1 MAGGGV
7 AFSQALENQ
16 GTGEPV
22 AKYGTGGRIT
32 GGVRR
37 FDVGGDTS
45 FGSIANDGYDAGGGG
60 DLSNFL
66 NSNESLDNFNPI
78 NSAGSSGNGG
88 AYNLGINPDTGA
100 VKMDFTGMAPPDYG
114 PASGSAPGSLDYGP
128 AATQMPSGGVYD
140 ILNGMSSNTSDTSSN
155 NWTPLTVNGQNL
167 TPDQYAGAADA
178 LTVNNAGISGLD
190 TLGNSFTSGDF
201 GDIGTLGNSST
212 TNSSADTAGDAAAAT
227 TADTTGDTTGDTTS
241 DTTGNTTDTTTGGTG
256 NTGSDALDAF
266 LTLNNNFVDT
276 DDTNNNTL
284 VSTTDNGLTGD
295 NVLDTTG
302 DTLVGINNNGVTG
315 DTTTGTT
322 GDTDVTDVTDVPPTT
337 TTNRNIYR
345 PQYRNY
351 ADPLTMF
358 NVSNYGRDLPTS
370 AGYNYATT
378 PGNMGIGQLN
388 QNLRD
393 IADKQ
398 MAQPG
403 GADMNAM
410 LTAMRNSGLTAAD
423 LENARYGRTTGLN
436 TPFSQYNKEAPTAR
450 TFGGGISELIKK
462 LPS

>member
-22 AKYGTGGRIT
+22 VKYGTGGRIS

-37 FDVGGDTS
+37 FDVGGDTTLGAIS
-45 FGSIANDGYDAGGGG
+45 NADYSPGDYGFNDV
-60 DLSNFL
+60 NT
-66 NSNESLDNFNPI
+66 
-78 NSAGSSGNGG
+78 NSAGG
-88 AYNLGINPDTGA
+88 AYDLGINPVTGA
-100 VKMDFTGMAPPDYG
+100 ARMDFTGMATPTYTDT
-114 PASGSAPGSLDYGP
+114 GSAPGSLDYGP
-128 AATQMPSGGVYD
+128 AATPMPSGGVYD
-140 ILNGMSSNTSDTSSN
+140 ILNGSPSSTVSDFG
-155 NWTPLTVNGQNL
+155 NWSPLTVGGQNL
-167 TPDQYAGAADA
+167 TPDQYAGAADT

-190 TLGNSFTSGDF
+190 TLGNLSTSGEYG
-201 GDIGTLGNSST
+201 GDRDLSGTNNFVDTGVDTTST
-212 TNSSADTAGDAAAAT
+212 TTGDTST
-227 TADTTGDTTGDTTS
+227 STDTTGDTTADTSTSTDTTS
-241 DTTGNTTDTTTGGTG
+241 DTTGDTSVN

-266 LTLNNNFVDT
+266 LTLNNNFVD
-276 DDTNNNTL
+276 DA
-284 VSTTDNGLTGD
+284 
-295 NVLDTTG
+295 
-302 DTLVGINNNGVTG
+302 
-315 DTTTGTT
+315 
-322 GDTDVTDVTDVPPTT
+322 DTDTVVPPEITPDVIVDPPPTVVTPPSNPPIIGEPPVVEPPVVPPTT

-345 PQYRNY
+345 PQYQNY

-370 AGYNYATT
+370 AGYNYAAAHQ
-378 PGNMGIGQLN
+378 GIGALN

-393 IADKQ
+393 IADMQ

-403 GADMNAM
+403 GANMNAI